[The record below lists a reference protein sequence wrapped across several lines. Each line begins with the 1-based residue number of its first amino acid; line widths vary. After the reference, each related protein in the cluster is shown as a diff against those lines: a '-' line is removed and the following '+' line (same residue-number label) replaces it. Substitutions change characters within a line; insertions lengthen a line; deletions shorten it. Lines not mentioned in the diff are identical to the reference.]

1 MASRQAKGVELA
13 RRTLLGALLGGVAAG
28 CQDAR
33 SSLAPGMSASTFVVS
48 NSLIAPITLSIDGSA
63 YAIIPGGST
72 MSLTTPPKAQWL
84 TWTSA
89 KPKDADGNR
98 IPDDIGEVRVA
109 VAGIY
114 RELDIV
120 NVIDDQP
127 YFTAKLFNDTSVP
140 VSIGV
145 YNGQSVAC
153 AGVLPGVDNGIPGFV
168 LIGYY
173 RLMASTEVRAYREM
187 GCTGSYIAWP
197 RALLSGAEPNTGLV
211 SLTLEESP

>member
-1 MASRQAKGVELA
+1 MVSRQGTGVELA
-13 RRTLLGALLGGVAAG
+13 RLTLLGALVAG
-28 CQDAR
+28 CQSTD
-33 SSLAPGMSASTFVVS
+33 SSLGPGMSRATFTVS
-48 NSLIAPITLSIDGSA
+48 NSLIAPITLSVDGNP
-63 YAIIPGGST
+63 YAIITGGST
-72 MSLTTPPKAQWL
+72 TSVTVPPNAQWL

-89 KPKDADGNR
+89 KPKDAEGNR

-127 YFTAKLFNDTSVP
+127 YFTAKIHNDTPEP

-145 YNGQSVAC
+145 FNNQSVAC
-153 AGVLPGVDNGIPGFV
+153 AAALPAAANGVTGFV

-173 RLMASTEVRAYREM
+173 RLLANTEVRAYRDP
-187 GCTGSYIAWP
+187 GCTGPFVTWSRSTLGSP
-197 RALLSGAEPNTGLV
+197 EPNSGVV
-211 SLTLEESP
+211 SLILEDAP